1 MKGRFRPKQ
10 ARGSLTGFR
19 PTMSSGSDKHP
30 QVERFF
36 DMAEVD
42 KVRVYD
48 IEKVTGRI
56 NYKVVIHSV
65 VHIRLELH
73 VWPNYEAHNPEGVL
87 ILQAKNKFF
96 LL

>member
-1 MKGRFRPKQ
+1 MKERFRPKQ

-19 PTMSSGSDKHP
+19 PTKHP
-30 QVERFF
+30 QVERFL

-73 VWPNYEAHNPEGVL
+73 VWPNYESHNPEGVL
-87 ILQAKNKFF
+87 ILQAKHNFF

>member
-1 MKGRFRPKQ
+1 MKERFRPKQ

-19 PTMSSGSDKHP
+19 PTMSSDSDKHP

-65 VHIRLELH
+65 VHIRLEIGRASCRER
-73 VWPNYEAHNPEGVL
+73 V
-87 ILQAKNKFF
+87 
-96 LL
+96 

>member
-1 MKGRFRPKQ
+1 MKERFRPKQ

-30 QVERFF
+30 QVERFL

-56 NYKVVIHSV
+56 N
-65 VHIRLELH
+65 
-73 VWPNYEAHNPEGVL
+73 
-87 ILQAKNKFF
+87 
-96 LL
+96 